1 MKFKACEVRKTA
13 AYYGVCEDFEDK
25 RNAEIRFLF
34 TLEMRFGRFWS
45 SYPTSQVPPRSPSA
59 GRA

>member
-34 TLEMRFGRFWS
+34 TLEMRFGLLWNK
-45 SYPTSQVPPRSPSA
+45 YPISPRPLENQQASR
-59 GRA
+59 G

>member
-34 TLEMRFGRFWS
+34 TLGMRFGHSWS
-45 SYPTSQVPPRSPSA
+45 SCPTFQVPPQSPSA
-59 GRA
+59 GRG